1 MKSSIQIQLVKQITK
16 NLFADVRLYR
26 LATRVVFYKFVFVEP
41 DRQTVKLERDYT
53 DHVVISAIREKKE
66 TLIFP
71 ADKHG
76 TVLDW
81 EELDGSS
88 YKIVNVDVVI
98 DSLGWL
104 VVPPDQPVNWSLDRI
119 KKIPLV
125 NQRVVRKV
133 ILSTDSGDSSCN
145 P

>member
-1 MKSSIQIQLVKQITK
+1 MKSSIQIQLVRQITK

-26 LATRVVFYKFVFVEP
+26 LATPVIFYKLVFVKP
-41 DRQTVKLERDYT
+41 DEQTLKLERDCT
-53 DHVVISAIREKKE
+53 DHVIISAIQEKRE

-71 ADKHG
+71 ADKTG

-104 VVPPDQPVNWSLDRI
+104 VVPPEQYVNWSLDRT

-125 NQRVVRKV
+125 NQRVVRRV
-133 ILSTDSGDSSCN
+133 IRERN
-145 P
+145 